1 MNPTRIVGVATWMLE
16 HLTFGR
22 DIDALSGDLLE
33 EFRAGRSAGWV
44 CRQVLMA
51 VWVGLGAWAREF
63 ALALVY
69 SSGWSTLYPLWRIL
83 GRNWLFRVALD
94 RWVGLGWPY
103 STVMDLAD
111 GILPAITFVWL
122 GLLVYLILRSK
133 VLRSRVSRSKGFAVS
148 PFRLFLG
155 LSTSVSVLL
164 AATIGLLF
172 HLKHPVIDVKYITAE
187 AFYSMFLLF
196 GIRVPLALS
205 LLVAI
210 LCAVSCTP
218 RLVRRQRISQSNFG
232 PVMGF
237 HRGMYHRQLRRIA
250 ILVMLSAAALHG
262 QPTASSPHSTEQ
274 FVTVEKDVKLQVLDW
289 GGTGRAL
296 IFMSGLGDDAHVFDK
311 FAPQFTSSY
320 HVYGITRRGFGASSK
335 PVPANGNYSAD
346 RLGDDVLA
354 VIDALKIDRPV
365 LVGHSIAGEE
375 LSSIGSRHP
384 EKISGLIYL
393 EAGMGYAYYDPDAGW
408 IVLDMLDLKKMLD
421 QFQDGAMQDEKQF
434 LNELLASTMRFEKDM
449 QQMAKETVSTPGPAA
464 PLPSRPPIIAAIQF
478 GEQRYSQINVPI
490 LAIFAIPHN
499 FDGFKG
505 DADAKAAL
513 IAADF
518 ARNSAQ
524 ANAFERGLPSA
535 HVVRLAN
542 ASHYVFKSNAADV
555 VREMNDFLA
564 KLP

>member
-1 MNPTRIVGVATWMLE
+1 MNPTRIIWVATWMLE
-16 HLTFGR
+16 HLNFGR
-22 DIDALSGDLLE
+22 DNEALSGDLLE
-33 EFRAGRSAGWV
+33 EFRGGRSTGWF

-51 VWVGLGAWAREF
+51 IWVGLGAWAREF
-63 ALALVY
+63 ALALVF
-69 SSGWSTLYPLWRIL
+69 SAGWSTLYPLWRFL
-83 GRNWLFRVALD
+83 GRNWLFRVVPD
-94 RWVGLGWPY
+94 RWIGLGWPY
-103 STVMDLAD
+103 STVMDLSD

-122 GLLVYLILRSK
+122 GLLVYLTLRSQ
-133 VLRSRVSRSKGFAVS
+133 VMRSKGLVVS
-148 PFRLFLG
+148 PVRLFLG
-155 LSTSVSVLL
+155 LSSSLSVLL
-164 AATIGLLF
+164 VATIGLLLQ
-172 HLKHPVIDVKYITAE
+172 LKHPVIDVKYVTDE
-187 AFYSMFLLF
+187 TFYSMFHLF
-196 GIRVPLALS
+196 AIRVPLALS
-205 LLVAI
+205 LLVAV
-210 LCAVSCTP
+210 LWAVPGTTG
-218 RLVRRQRISQSNFG
+218 LARRQRISQSNVGLDNRFNFG
-232 PVMGF
+232 LY
-237 HRGMYHRQLRRIA
+237 RRQLRRVA
-250 ILVMLSAAALHG
+250 ILVMLSAGALHG
-262 QPTASSPHSTEQ
+262 QPTGSPSHSTEQ
-274 FVTVEKDVKLQVLDW
+274 FVAVEKDVKLQVLDW

-296 IFMSGLGDDAHVFDK
+296 VFLSGLGDDAHVFDK
-311 FAPQFTSSY
+311 FAPQFTSNY

-354 VIDALKIDRPV
+354 VIEALKIDRPV

-408 IVLDMLDLKKMLD
+408 IVLDMLDLRRRLD

-434 LNELLASTMRFEKDM
+434 LNELLASTVRFEKDM
-449 QQMAKETVSTPGPAA
+449 QQMTKETASTAGPAA

-478 GEQRYSQINVPI
+478 GEQRYTQINIPI

-505 DADAKAAL
+505 DTDAKAAL

-535 HVVRLAN
+535 HVVRLPN
-542 ASHYVFKSNAADV
+542 ASHYVFKSNAVDV
-555 VREMNDFLA
+555 AREMNDFLS